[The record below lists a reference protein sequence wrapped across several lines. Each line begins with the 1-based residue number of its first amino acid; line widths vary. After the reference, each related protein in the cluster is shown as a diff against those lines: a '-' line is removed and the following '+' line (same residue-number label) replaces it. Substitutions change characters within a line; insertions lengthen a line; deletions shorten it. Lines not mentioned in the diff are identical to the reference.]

1 MENKLKSIRIF
12 LASPGD
18 VGDERDI
25 VKDVIEDL
33 QLMIGKS
40 ENLHLELIK
49 WETHAYP
56 DIGEYSQGVINDQIG
71 EFSILIGVMW
81 QRFGTKTK
89 YASSG
94 TEEEFNNAFSLY
106 LKHGQP
112 KIMFYFKDSQTIR
125 GKSELKQLEKV
136 FDFKEKLGEHG
147 TLYWEYQTAKEFERK
162 LRVHLYHHLM
172 KLAKEKRDPIEAVT
186 DTNTLDVLE
195 KNRKSKIF
203 LSYKSHDQQIVEHI
217 YKEFID
223 AGLSPWMSSYD
234 IEVGEKWKDA
244 IEKSIKESDI
254 FITFISKNINNVSE
268 TGFGRNDELSIVE
281 NINEIFSHESNIAH
295 NLSREIKIVPVL
307 LDDSDIPLELNS
319 IQYFDLRDR
328 SNLPNLIDKIKLII
342 NKRIN

>member
-25 VKDVIEDL
+25 VKEVIEDL

-56 DIGEYSQGVINDQIG
+56 DIGEYSQGVINNQIG

-81 QRFGTKTK
+81 QRFGTETK

-106 LKHGQP
+106 LEHGKP

-125 GKSELKQLEKV
+125 VRSELKQLEKV
-136 FDFKEKLGEHG
+136 FDFKDKLGKHG

-162 LRVHLYHHLM
+162 LRVHLYQHLM
-172 KLAKEKRDPIEAVT
+172 KLSKEESNPVDVVIPNKS
-186 DTNTLDVLE
+186 LDVLE

-203 LSYKSHDQQIVEHI
+203 LSYKSHDQQVVEHV
-217 YKEFID
+217 YKEFIE

-234 IEVGEKWKDA
+234 IQVGEKWKDA
-244 IEKSIKESDI
+244 IENSINESDI
-254 FITFISKNINNVSE
+254 FITFISQNIDNVSE
-268 TGFGRNDELSIVE
+268 TGFGRNDELSIAE
-281 NINEIFSHESNIAH
+281 NINETFSHESDMAH
-295 NLSREIKIVPVL
+295 NLSRDIKIVPVR
-307 LDDSDIPLELNS
+307 LDDSDVPPELS
-319 IQYFDLRDR
+319 AIQYFDLRDK
-328 SNLPNLIDKIKLII
+328 SNLPNLIDKMKSII
-342 NKRIN
+342 SKSID